1 MSRKN
6 KPEYIVA
13 DVTEEEY
20 RKELARGLEP
30 DEVLLPGRHKFR
42 RGGFL
47 KRHGLASAKISAPLK
62 VSISVR
68 ADDYIPNRSE
78 VSGSSSVSSC
88 AETLLSDKHFIE
100 AVALRVKELNSS
112 AGL

>member
-6 KPEYIVA
+6 KSEYIVA
-13 DVTEEEY
+13 DVTDEEY
-20 RKELARGLEP
+20 RNDLAQGLEA
-30 DEVLLPGRHKFR
+30 DEVLLPGHHKFR

-47 KRHGLASAKISAPLK
+47 KRHGLESARIPSPVK
-62 VSISVR
+62 VIISVG
-68 ADDYIPNRSE
+68 ADTDMPNRSGL
-78 VSGSSSVSSC
+78 SDASSELSC

>member
-6 KPEYIVA
+6 KSEYIVA

-47 KRHGLASAKISAPLK
+47 KRHGLVSAQIPSPVR
-62 VSISVR
+62 VSISVG
-68 ADDYIPNRSE
+68 ADTDMPDRSGL
-78 VSGSSSVSSC
+78 SDSSSALSC
-88 AETLLSDKHFIE
+88 AEALLSDKHFIE

-112 AGL
+112 A